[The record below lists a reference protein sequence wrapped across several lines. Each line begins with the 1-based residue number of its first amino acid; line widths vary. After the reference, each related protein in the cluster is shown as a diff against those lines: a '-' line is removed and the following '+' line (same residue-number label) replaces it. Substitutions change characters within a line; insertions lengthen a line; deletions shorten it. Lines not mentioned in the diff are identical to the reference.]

1 MSSDSAPAATAAK
14 RPLLQQPTGNDAM
27 AALDAGRPY
36 GTLDIAAL
44 AGTLS
49 RRSSVRGWLA
59 CGLVVLAIH
68 AAALVALLLR
78 PAPPPTAGETA
89 AAIAMELP
97 PLPMEQAEA
106 LESAD
111 AAQSAGP
118 SETLDT
124 VSEITPPEEVSEAVE
139 AETVAA
145 PVDPTATADVPPDTV
160 AAVDAETAETSEAT
174 PVETEP
180 VTETEAID
188 PAAVAADTAEVAAVP
203 LPPEMPARP
212 MPEEKPPEPV
222 RKPPAKEKPRAIA
235 DARVSTKTVAPRASA
250 NSEAA
255 AGEASQVARTASAAA
270 ARDFGSRVRAAIERR
285 KRFPSGVASGGV
297 ASVRFTIDRSGT
309 VLSASVVR
317 SAGHPDL
324 DAAALGAVR
333 SASIP
338 PIPAEMDNAQLTITV
353 PINFRH

>member
-78 PAPPPTAGETA
+78 PAPPPTAGET